1 MLDLRGYA
9 GQMVLVGQLA
19 SAFRA
24 HKRIDLA
31 RCYLLGTLAD
41 GQDLS
46 ASVKALI
53 EDLDVPE
60 PEADELLWAVQV
72 DASGVPVR
80 VYPLVIIDTQERLRY
95 GADFLEAVVQT
106 GIATEAMVVR
116 GVQMADP
123 EG

>member
-1 MLDLRGYA
+1 
-9 GQMVLVGQLA
+9 
-19 SAFRA
+19 
-24 HKRIDLA
+24 
-31 RCYLLGTLAD
+31 
-41 GQDLS
+41 
-46 ASVKALI
+46 
-53 EDLDVPE
+53 
-60 PEADELLWAVQV
+60 
-72 DASGVPVR
+72 VR